1 MGYCSTQMLGMTASA
16 IQSVG
21 VSSTSQ
27 SDARPSTDPN
37 AQVRE
42 PGGKARSLLMRLPE
56 PSLRTQWWL
65 ALANLICQ
73 IGIMASGATVR
84 VTASGLGCETWP
96 RCNGDS
102 FVPVPGAA
110 PWIHQIIEFGNRTL
124 TFVLTAVSIALLLA
138 VLRAGRRKHLKM
150 LAWIMPFGILAQG
163 IVGGITVLAGL
174 LWWTVAIHLIP
185 SLALVWFASMLF
197 ARIRED
203 DDEPVRRTVGTPLRL
218 LTLLSGVALAAVLVT
233 GTLVTGAG
241 PHAGDA
247 RVGAHERLQIDIDLL
262 AHIHGELMLAYL
274 ALVIGLLFALYA
286 VGAERLVKRRA
297 IYLAI
302 GVLGQGLIGIVQYWM
317 GVPELLVIAHV
328 AGAGIVTAL
337 TGMLWASGRSRGAAP
352 VSATAD

>member
-1 MGYCSTQMLGMTASA
+1 MPGSAAAA
-16 IQSVG
+16 IQSLG

-27 SDARPSTDPN
+27 SDARPAPEN
-37 AQVRE
+37 AAEVRGR
-42 PGGKARSLLMRLPE
+42 GGKARSLLLRLPA
-56 PSLRTQWWL
+56 PSLRIQWWL
-65 ALANLICQ
+65 ALANLFCQ

-110 PWIHQIIEFGNRTL
+110 PWIHQLIEFGNRTL

-138 VLRAGRRKHLKM
+138 VLRAGRRKHLRI
-150 LAWIMPFGILAQG
+150 LAWLMPFGILAQG

-174 LWWTVAIHLIP
+174 LWWTVALHLIP

-203 DDEPVRRTVGTPLRL
+203 DDAPVRRTVGTPLRL
-218 LTLLSGVALAAVLVT
+218 LTVLSGVALAAVLVT

-274 ALVIGLLFALYA
+274 ALVIGLIFALYA

-302 GVLGQGLIGIVQYWM
+302 GVLGQGLIGIVQYWL
-317 GVPELLVIAHV
+317 GVPEVLVILHV

-337 TGMLWASGRSRGAAP
+337 TGMLWASGRSRSVEPAAIG
-352 VSATAD
+352 

>member
-1 MGYCSTQMLGMTASA
+1 MWETPVVA
-16 IQSVG
+16 IQSEA

-27 SDARPSTDPN
+27 PDALPLNDST
-37 AQVRE
+37 AEGRG
-42 PGGKARSLLMRLPE
+42 PGGRARSLLMRLPM

-65 ALANLICQ
+65 ALFNLICQ
-73 IGIMASGATVR
+73 TGIMASGATVR

-110 PWIHQIIEFGNRTL
+110 PWIHQLIEFGNRTL
-124 TFVLTAVSIALLLA
+124 TFVLTAISIALLLA
-138 VLRAGRRKHLKM
+138 VLRAGRRKHLKL

-174 LWWTVAIHLIP
+174 LWWTVALHLLP
-185 SLALVWFASMLF
+185 SLLLVWFSAVLF
-197 ARIRED
+197 VRIRED
-203 DDEPVRRTVGTPLRL
+203 DDAPIRHTVGTPLRS
-218 LTLLSGVALAAVLVT
+218 LTAISAVAMAAVLVS

-247 RVGAHERLQIDIDLL
+247 RVGAHERLQADIDFL
-262 AHIHGELMLAYL
+262 AHIHGELMLGYL
-274 ALVIGLLFALYA
+274 ALIVGLIFALYA

-297 IYLAI
+297 IFLSI
-302 GVLGQGLIGIVQYWM
+302 GILGQGLIGIVQYWL
-317 GVPELLVIAHV
+317 GVPELLVVFHV

-337 TGMLWASGRSRGAAP
+337 TGALWAAGRSRAEEP
-352 VSATAD
+352 VATS